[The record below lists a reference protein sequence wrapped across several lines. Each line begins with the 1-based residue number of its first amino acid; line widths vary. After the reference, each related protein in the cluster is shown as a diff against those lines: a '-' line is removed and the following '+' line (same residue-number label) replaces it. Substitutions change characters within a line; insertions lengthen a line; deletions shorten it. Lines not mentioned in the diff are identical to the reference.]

1 MSLRGSATHRSCA
14 HHGVAKKHDVVDV
27 RQEGRRQIHTIV
39 VHSSGTDAGEGQA
52 KDKPMGGERVGV
64 PSGLSGVPD
73 TSQDCR
79 DQISGITCCCSRTLL
94 SRRV

>member
-39 VHSSGTDAGEGQA
+39 VHSSGADAGEGQA
-52 KDKPMGGERVGV
+52 KDKPMGGE
-64 PSGLSGVPD
+64 
-73 TSQDCR
+73 
-79 DQISGITCCCSRTLL
+79 
-94 SRRV
+94 SRRAVWPVRRAGHVPRLQGPDKRNHLLL